1 MPKMKI
7 ASDKWKHIYVGTFLG
22 LLFQGIFWWLMPNHP
37 ILGSIINLLLVI
49 AIAYGF
55 ELFSLITAIGVYELM
70 DAIASTAGG
79 LLGLLLVLMFQVR
92 IL

>member
-1 MPKMKI
+1 MKI

-22 LLFQGIFWWLMPNHP
+22 LLFQGILWWLMPTHP
-37 ILGSIINLLLVI
+37 ILGSLINLFLVI

-55 ELFSLITAIGVYELM
+55 ELFSLITGIGVYELM

-79 LLGLLLVLMFQVR
+79 LLGLLLVLMFQIQIFR
-92 IL
+92 